1 MIFRRLLVE
10 VVNPQS
16 LHFGIVFD
24 GGLGAGGDV
33 EK

>member
-1 MIFRRLLVE
+1 MIFSRLLVE
-10 VVNPQS
+10 AANLQS

-24 GGLGAGGDV
+24 GGLGAGGNV